1 VASAASVTSR
11 AFRLARILWVIRR
24 FGLDELVA
32 TGAASTVGSR
42 FAIRLT
48 RLLRFGTRKEPRGA
62 RLRMAFESLGPIFV
76 KFGQVLSTRRD
87 LMPPDIADELAMLQD
102 QVPPFPAALAMAE
115 IERGLGLKI
124 SDVFAEF
131 METPVASA
139 SIAQVHLAR
148 LHDGKQVAV
157 KVLRPGMAEVMEKDL
172 GLLRTAGAFA
182 VRVSADARRLR
193 PIEVIDEFD
202 HYLHDELDLIREAA
216 NANQL
221 RRNFSDSNL
230 LRIPHMYWDL
240 CRQNVI
246 VMEWVSGIPISQIE
260 RMREEGI
267 DLRKL
272 SRDGVEIFFTQVFRH
287 GFFHGD
293 MHPGNILVGNE
304 GPDFNRY
311 IALDFGIVGT
321 LSDFDKSYLAQ
332 NFLAFFQRDYRRVAE
347 LHIESGWVPRS
358 TRVEELEG
366 AIRACCEP
374 VFDRPLKEI
383 SLGLVL
389 MRLFQASRRFN
400 VEIQPQLV
408 LLQKTLLNIEGLGRQ
423 LDPDL
428 DLWVTARPILEVFM
442 SEQFGVKGL
451 LDRLKRESPRWAQ
464 IVPQLPRLAH
474 AALSQQARPQ
484 QDPAQE
490 LLLIRLIAEQRRTQ
504 RWIRVFA
511 VLFLAFV
518 LVQSWPW
525 LAGWF
530 GNE

>member
-1 VASAASVTSR
+1 MASVASLSSR

-32 TGAASTVGSR
+32 TSAATSLGSVV
-42 FAIRLT
+42 AIRIT
-48 RLLRFGTRKEPRGA
+48 RLLRFGTRREPRGA

-76 KFGQVLSTRRD
+76 KFGQLLSTRRD
-87 LMPPDIADELAMLQD
+87 LLPPDIADELALLQD
-102 QVPPFPAALAMAE
+102 RVPPFPAELAIKE
-115 IERGLGLKI
+115 IERGLGMKI
-124 SDVFAEF
+124 AEVFSEF
-131 METPVASA
+131 EENAVASA
-139 SIAQVHLAR
+139 SIAQVHRAT
-148 LHDGKQVAV
+148 LHDGRKVAV
-157 KVLRPGMAEVMEKDL
+157 KVLRPGMADFMSKDL
-172 GLLRTAGAFA
+172 SLLRTAGALA
-182 VRVSADARRLR
+182 VRLSADARRLR
-193 PIEVIDEFD
+193 PLEVINEFD

-221 RRNFSDSNL
+221 RRNFRDSKL
-230 LRIPHMYWDL
+230 LRIPLMHWDF

-246 VMEWVSGIPISQIE
+246 VMEWVSGIPIGNLE
-260 RMREEGI
+260 RMREAGI
-267 DLRKL
+267 DLRRL
-272 SRDGVEIFFTQVFRH
+272 ARDGVEIFFTQVFRH

-293 MHPGNILVGNE
+293 MHPGNILVGDK
-304 GPDFNRY
+304 GDDFNRY

-321 LSDFDKSYLAQ
+321 LSEFDKSYLAQ

-347 LHIESGWVPRS
+347 LHIESGWVPRA

-374 VFDRPLKEI
+374 VFDRPLREI

-423 LDPDL
+423 LDPEL
-428 DLWVTARPILEVFM
+428 DLWVTAKPILEVFM
-442 SEQFGVKGL
+442 SEQFGVRGL
-451 LDRLKRESPRWAQ
+451 LDRLKQESPRWAQ
-464 IVPQLPRLAH
+464 MLPQLPRLVH
-474 AALSQQARPQ
+474 AALTQQSRPPY
-484 QDPAQE
+484 DHAQE
-490 LLLIRLIAEQRRTQ
+490 VLLNRLIVEQRRTQ

-511 VLFLAFV
+511 VLLLAIL

-525 LAGWF
+525 IAGWI
-530 GNE
+530 GPG

>member
-1 VASAASVTSR
+1 
-11 AFRLARILWVIRR
+11 
-24 FGLDELVA
+24 
-32 TGAASTVGSR
+32 
-42 FAIRLT
+42 
-48 RLLRFGTRKEPRGA
+48 
-62 RLRMAFESLGPIFV
+62 
-76 KFGQVLSTRRD
+76 
-87 LMPPDIADELAMLQD
+87 
-102 QVPPFPAALAMAE
+102 
-115 IERGLGLKI
+115 
-124 SDVFAEF
+124 
-131 METPVASA
+131 
-139 SIAQVHLAR
+139 
-148 LHDGKQVAV
+148 
-157 KVLRPGMAEVMEKDL
+157 
-172 GLLRTAGAFA
+172 
-182 VRVSADARRLR
+182 
-193 PIEVIDEFD
+193 VIDEFD

-230 LRIPHMYWDL
+230 LRIPQMYWDL

-260 RMREEGI
+260 RMREAGI

-347 LHIESGWVPRS
+347 LHIESGWVPRT
-358 TRVEELEG
+358 TRAEELEG

-442 SEQFGVKGL
+442 SEQFGFRGL
-451 LDRLKRESPRWAQ
+451 LDRLKQESPRWAQ
-464 IVPQLPRLAH
+464 MVPQLPRLAH

-504 RWIRVFA
+504 RWIRLFA
-511 VLFLAFV
+511 FLFLVFV

-525 LAGWF
+525 LAGWL
-530 GNE
+530 GNQ